1 MDTLHPRAAQVL
13 AFWFRGDDRDPRWFA
28 KAAEFDAEIR
38 DTFLPVYDEAAQG
51 AFAPWIDA
59 PRECLAL
66 ILLLDQFPR
75 NMFRGSARAFAT
87 DAHALAAAKE
97 AVRRGHDRSMRP
109 CERMFLYLPF
119 QHAESLEEQRASI
132 SLNAPLGEFPETFDV
147 PRFAAAHLAIIERFG
162 RFPHRNAA
170 LGRPS
175 TAEEVEFLKQP
186 GSGF

>member
-1 MDTLHPRAAQVL
+1 MDIRDPRAERVL
-13 AFWFRGDDRDPRWFA
+13 TFWFRGNDRDPRWFG
-28 KAAEFDAEIR
+28 KAAAFDAEIR
-38 DTFLPVYDEAAQG
+38 AQFLSLHEEAARG
-51 AFAPWIDA
+51 AFAGWLDA
-59 PRECLAL
+59 PRESLAL

-87 DAHALAAAKE
+87 DVQALAAAKE
-97 AVRRGHDRSMRP
+97 ALRRGHDRGMRP

-119 QHAESLEEQRASI
+119 QHSESLEDQRASVA
-132 SLNAPLGEFPETFDV
+132 LCAPLGDFPETFDV
-147 PRFAAAHLAIIERFG
+147 PRYAAAHLAIVERFG

-175 TAEEVEFLKQP
+175 TAEEAEFLQQP